1 MLLQSIGVRVEL
13 IFFDLL
19 LLVLRN
25 QLIELIGIGVEFI
38 CIGLLRLAL
47 RGPSIGVR
55 VIYDDETVVK
65 KL

>member
-1 MLLQSIGVRVEL
+1 M

-19 LLVLRN
+19 LFMLRG
-25 QLIELIGIGVEFI
+25 QLTELNGVRVEFI
-38 CIGLLRLAL
+38 CIGLLRLVL

-55 VIYDDETVVK
+55 VIYDDEAVVK